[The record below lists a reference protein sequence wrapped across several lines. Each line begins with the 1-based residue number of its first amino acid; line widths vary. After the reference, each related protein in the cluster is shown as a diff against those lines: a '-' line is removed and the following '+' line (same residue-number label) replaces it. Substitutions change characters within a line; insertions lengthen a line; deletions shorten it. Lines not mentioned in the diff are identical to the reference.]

1 MDTSIEPKKADLFIY
16 YIGGYLFI
24 SAVLFY
30 FGTIISKD
38 IENPVS
44 YGLFWVIY
52 IITFITLGNSVFNYY
67 SYVSLGSKDGIRGNE
82 GYPGIE
88 GDKGDDAECDK
99 DCKLKSFSLV
109 ILNKLNIE
117 YNKIL
122 QVARK
127 RAIEP
132 PRQIKNAY
140 IIDTVKRICDS
151 KQFKQVSQLK
161 HPSKLLDY
169 IGETFSKWIRI
180 IAVADLSEGKKHFQD
195 YMEIYGEQREWEALI
210 KAENNPFHEIEKYDI
225 YYWGLD
231 KEFHPIKLKSCLK
244 TKKEEV
250 IKKPIKAVKTNLYNR
265 THYDKGTGSKFD
277 LALWRSEPLKIK
289 DEMYYPL
296 GEVSTCVWDPKL
308 NDKYVELLGDKPFK
322 FNVNSSKKMVGPNYS
337 NVLVSGDKDSVRK
350 PPAKAWDWKWNSEKT
365 GGKFRVTMWN
375 AEDFEEDGKLFRCFG
390 GMSMPNWK
398 WNTPTE
404 QLGRDNV
411 PIVCVNDKLLDEVP
425 NKHNFIY
432 DDRKSGGRYDL
443 EVYANLDKDYNLSYF
458 RKGNWRKGIRGPDL
472 TRKMYKLKDE
482 YVKSPVNSSSLSGD
496 ELNNM
501 VDEGYAVGF
510 QDVKYENTDNNSD
523 NNSNNKNNTRKGS
536 LFDLL
541 DLVVKSPLQSMFH
554 NQKLFLEHSGLNKP
568 NSYLIKEYDKKTNQP
583 DKCLKI
589 NEKGTSYTVSTCNPT
604 QDKQLWE
611 IEFLGQSKEMCLVK
625 SLQNSK
631 YLLSFKPYVYQ
642 LTGNLPS
649 RDIKDPKLKP
659 YIWHILSSNT

>member
-16 YIGGYLFI
+16 YIAGYLFV

-38 IENPVS
+38 IENSVS

-67 SYVSLGSKDGIRGNE
+67 SYVSLGSKDGIRGSE
-82 GYPGIE
+82 GYPGLE
-88 GDKGDDAECDK
+88 GEKGDEAECDK

-109 ILNKLNIE
+109 ILNKLNLE

-127 RAIEP
+127 RAIDP

-161 HPSKLLDY
+161 HPTKLLAY

-180 IAVADLSEGKKHFQD
+180 IAIADLSEGKKHFQD

-244 TKKEEV
+244 TKKKEEEEV
-250 IKKPIKAVKTNLYNR
+250 IKKPPIKAVKTNMYNR
-265 THYDKGTGSKFD
+265 RHIDKGTGAKFD

-289 DEMYYPL
+289 GEIYHPL

-322 FNVNSSKKMVGPNYS
+322 FAVNGSKKMVGPKYS
-337 NVLVSGDKDSVRK
+337 NILVAGDKDSVRK
-350 PPAKAWDWKWNSEKT
+350 PPETAWDWSYNSQKS
-365 GGKFRVTMWN
+365 GGKFKVTMWN
-375 AEDFEEDGKLFRCFG
+375 AKDFQEDGKLFRCFG
-390 GMSMPNWK
+390 GMSMPNWS
-398 WNTPTE
+398 WDTPTK
-404 QLGRDNV
+404 QLGRDRV

-432 DDRKSGGRYDL
+432 DDRKSGGRYDI
-443 EVYANLDKDYNLSYF
+443 EVYANLDKEYNLSYF
-458 RKGNWRKGIRGPDL
+458 RKGHWNKGIRGPDFS
-472 TRKMYKLKDE
+472 RKMYKLKDE
-482 YVKSPVNSSSLSGD
+482 YVKESKDPRNIPVETLHNLED
-496 ELNNM
+496 
-501 VDEGYAVGF
+501 DGYAVGF
-510 QDVKYENTDNNSD
+510 QEPTYEQD
-523 NNSNNKNNTRKGS
+523 RKGS

-541 DLVVKSPLQSMFH
+541 DLVVKSPLQSMVH

-568 NSYLIKEYDKKTNQP
+568 NSYLIKEYDKKTNEP
-583 DKCLKI
+583 DKCLRI
-589 NEKGTSYTVSTCNPT
+589 NEKGTSYTVSACNPT

-625 SLQNSK
+625 SLQNYK
-631 YLLSFKPYVYQ
+631 YLSSFKPYIYQ

-649 RDIKDPKLKP
+649 RDIKEPKLKP
-659 YIWHILSSNT
+659 YIWHILSSNK

>member
-16 YIGGYLFI
+16 YIAGYLFV

-38 IENPVS
+38 IENSVS

-52 IITFITLGNSVFNYY
+52 FITFITLGNSVFNYY

-88 GDKGDDAECDK
+88 GEKGDEADCDK

-109 ILNKLNIE
+109 ILNKLNVE

-122 QVARK
+122 EVARK

-132 PRQIKNAY
+132 SRNIKNSY

-180 IAVADLSEGKKHFQD
+180 IAEADLSEGKKHFQD

-244 TKKEEV
+244 TIEKKAEKVVE
-250 IKKPIKAVKTNLYNR
+250 KPIKAVKTNLYNR
-265 THYDKGTGSKFD
+265 QYFDKGTGARFD

-296 GEVSTCVWDPKL
+296 GEVSTCVWDPKV
-308 NDKYVELLGDKPFK
+308 NTKYVEILGDKPFK
-322 FNVNSSKKMVGPNYS
+322 FNINMDPKKMVGPNYS
-337 NVLVSGDKDSVRK
+337 NVLIAGDKDSIRK
-350 PPAKAWDWKWNSEKT
+350 PPTTAWEWEWSDKGT
-365 GGKFRVTMWN
+365 GGKYDVTMWN
-375 AEDFEEDGKLFRCFG
+375 AKDFEEDGKLFRCFG
-390 GMSMPNWK
+390 SMSMANYK
-398 WNTPTE
+398 GNPTE
-404 QLGRDNV
+404 QLGRDKV
-411 PIVCVNDKLLDEVP
+411 PMVCVNDTLLDEVP

-432 DDRKSGGRYDL
+432 NDRKSGGKFDV
-443 EVYANLDKDYNLSYF
+443 EVYANLDNDYNLSYF
-458 RKGNWRKGIRGPDL
+458 RKGYKGPDL

-482 YVKSPVNSSSLSGD
+482 YVKGNVNNSNLSGD
-496 ELNNM
+496 EINNM
-501 VDEGYAVGF
+501 VDDGYAVGF
-510 QDVKYENTDNNSD
+510 QEVKYEQEQD
-523 NNSNNKNNTRKGS
+523 RKGS
-536 LFDLL
+536 LFNLL
-541 DLVVKSPLQSMFH
+541 DLVVKSPLQNMFH

-568 NSYLIKEYDKKTNQP
+568 NSYLIKEYDKKTNEP

-631 YLLSFKPYVYQ
+631 YLSSLKPYVYQ

-659 YIWHILSSNT
+659 YIWHILSSNK

>member
-1 MDTSIEPKKADLFIY
+1 MDTSIQPKKTDLFIY
-16 YIGGYLFI
+16 YIGGYLFV
-24 SAVLFY
+24 SAILFY
-30 FGTIISKD
+30 LGTIFSQD
-38 IENPVS
+38 IENSIS

-52 IITFITLGNSVFNYY
+52 IITFITIGNSVFNYY
-67 SYVSLGSKDGIRGNE
+67 SYVSLGSKDGRRGNE

-88 GDKGDDAECDK
+88 GDKGDDADCDK

-109 ILNKLNIE
+109 ILNKLNVE

-122 QVARK
+122 EVARK
-127 RAIEP
+127 QAIEP
-132 PRQIKNAY
+132 RRNIKNSY

-169 IGETFSKWIRI
+169 ISETFSNWIKI
-180 IAVADLSEGKKHFQD
+180 IAEADLSEGKKHFQD

-210 KAENNPFHEIEKYDI
+210 KSENNPFHEIEKYDI

-244 TKKEEV
+244 IKEV
-250 IKKPIKAVKTNLYNR
+250 NKKKPIRAVKTNLYNR
-265 THYDKGTGSKFD
+265 RHIDKGTGAYFD

-289 DEMYYPL
+289 DEIYHPL

-322 FNVNSSKKMVGPNYS
+322 FAVNSSEKMSGPNYS
-337 NVLVSGDKDSVRK
+337 NVLVAGDKDSVRK
-350 PPAKAWDWKWNSEKT
+350 PPATAWDWSYNSQKS
-365 GGKFRVTMWN
+365 GGKYYVTMWN
-375 AEDFEEDGKLFRCFG
+375 AKDFEEDGKLFRCFG
-390 GMSMPNWK
+390 GMSMPNYN
-398 WNTPTE
+398 WNNPTQ
-404 QLGRDNV
+404 QLGRDKV

-432 DDRKSGGRYDL
+432 DDRKSGGRYDI
-443 EVYANLDKDYNLSYF
+443 EVFANLDGEYNLSYF
-458 RKGNWRKGIRGPDL
+458 RKGKWGKGIRGPDL

-482 YVKSPVNSSSLSGD
+482 YVKNNQNLSAD
-496 ELNNM
+496 ELNNLA
-501 VDEGYAVGF
+501 DDGYAVGF
-510 QDVKYENTDNNSD
+510 QDVKYDNDTSD
-523 NNSNNKNNTRKGS
+523 TSDTGNNNNNRKGS

-541 DLVVKSPLQSMFH
+541 DLVVKSPLQSMVH
-554 NQKLFLEHSGLNKP
+554 RQKLFLEHSGLNKP
-568 NSYLIKEYDKKTNQP
+568 NSYLIKEYDKKTNEP

-589 NEKGTSYTVSTCNPT
+589 NEKGNSYTVSTCNPT

-625 SLQNSK
+625 SLQNFK
-631 YLLSFKPYVYQ
+631 YLSSFKPYVYQ

-659 YIWHILSSNT
+659 YIWHILSSNK